1 MILMQSHSILGAMD
15 EWSVSSGFEY
25 GPGGGARAC
34 QHLSVEVKAKPSR
47 SPNRLDQPFGF

>member
-25 GPGGGARAC
+25 GPGGGGCSGLPTFERRG
-34 QHLSVEVKAKPSR
+34 QGKTEP
-47 SPNRLDQPFGF
+47 